1 MGKGKPTLALL
12 VGYSL
17 SIVIEIFY
25 QEATSSAYGIE

>member
-17 SIVIEIFY
+17 SVIVEVSD
-25 QEATSSAYGIE
+25 QEATSYV